1 MKWIDEYRAS
11 LKMIEVEE
19 LLDLIFYR
27 PLAYI
32 FIKLIYRTE
41 ITPNQISLLALIV
54 GVIGGALFTLDTI
67 TASILAAVLL
77 IIYDVLDCSDGMLA
91 RLKKNGTVIGRIID
105 GISDYIVTIV
115 AYIGI
120 GIGLTIHTGDA
131 LTSWLLTAAA
141 GISNAIHSISL
152 DYYRNVFMDSV
163 LGRENTLGES
173 LERFEI
179 EYKNLRQAKKNNLET
194 LLLWFYLKYSA
205 VQIKFAPATQVSFDS
220 KDYYKKNKTILHL
233 WTYLGP
239 TTELTF
245 MIICAFFNRMDIYLW
260 GIIIVGN
267 LYALILYVIQTRI
280 NHGLK
285 ITEAH

>member
-27 PLAYI
+27 PLAFF

-41 ITPNQISLLALIV
+41 ITPNQISLLALIT
-54 GVIGGALFTLDTI
+54 GVIGGALFALDTI

-91 RLKKNGTVIGRIID
+91 RLKKTGTVIGRIID

-179 EYKNLRQAKKNNLET
+179 EYQNLRQAKKNYLET

-205 VQIKFAPATQVSFDS
+205 VQIKFAPETHVSFDG
-220 KDYYKKNKTILHL
+220 KEYYKKNKTILHL

-260 GIIIVGN
+260 GIIVAGN

>member
-19 LLDLIFYR
+19 LLDLLFYR
-27 PLAYI
+27 PLAFF

-54 GVIGGALFTLDTI
+54 GVIGGALFALNTI
-67 TASILAAVLL
+67 LASILAAVLL

-120 GIGLTIHTGDA
+120 GIGLTLHTGDP
-131 LTSWLLTAAA
+131 LYSWLLTVAA

-152 DYYRNVFMDSV
+152 DYYRNMFMDNV
-163 LGRENTLGES
+163 LGRESTLGES

-179 EYKNLRQAKKNNLET
+179 EYQNLRQEKKNYLET

-205 VQIKFAPATQVSFDS
+205 VQIKFAPETYVSFDG
-220 KDYYKKNKTILHL
+220 KEYYKKNKTILHL

-245 MIICAFFNRMDIYLW
+245 MIICAFFNRMDIFLW
-260 GIIIVGN
+260 GIIIIGN

-280 NHGLK
+280 NHGLT
-285 ITEAH
+285 ITEAN

>member
-19 LLDLIFYR
+19 LLDLLFYR
-27 PLAYI
+27 PLAFF

-54 GVIGGALFTLDTI
+54 GVISGALFALDTI
-67 TASILAAVLL
+67 IASILAAVML

-105 GISDYIVTIV
+105 GVSDYIVTIA

-120 GIGLTIHTGDA
+120 GIGLTLHTGDA
-131 LTSWLLTAAA
+131 LYSWSLTAAA

-152 DYYRNVFMDSV
+152 DYYRNMFMDNV
-163 LGRENTLGES
+163 LGRESTLGEN
-173 LERFEI
+173 LDHFEE
-179 EYKNLRQAKKNNLET
+179 EYHKLRQGNKHYLEF
-194 LLLWFYLKYSA
+194 LLLWIYLKYSA
-205 VQIKFAPATQVSFDS
+205 VQIKFAKNKPLIYDGP
-220 KDYYKKNKTILHL
+220 DYYNKNKTILHL

-260 GIIIVGN
+260 GIIVIGN

-285 ITEAH
+285 IAEAH